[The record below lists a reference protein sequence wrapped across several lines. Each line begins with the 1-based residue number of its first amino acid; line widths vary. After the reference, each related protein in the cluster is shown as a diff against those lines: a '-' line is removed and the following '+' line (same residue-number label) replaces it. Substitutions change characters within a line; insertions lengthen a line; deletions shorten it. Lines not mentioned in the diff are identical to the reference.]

1 MDRAASCAERRPETV
16 SMNSMDGC
24 SLAGEV
30 DLVVAAASAETGTE
44 AGQDCFEDSALYE
57 LD

>member
-1 MDRAASCAERRPETV
+1 
-16 SMNSMDGC
+16 MNSMDDC

-30 DLVVAAASAETGTE
+30 DLVVAAASGETGTE

>member
-1 MDRAASCAERRPETV
+1 MDRAASCTERRPDTV
-16 SMNSMDGC
+16 SMDSREGC

-30 DLVVAAASAETGTE
+30 DLVVAAASGETGTE